1 MKRRD
6 ALAAALGCAATL
18 GSARVGAQAPA
29 PAPAGADKSKMV
41 PLDIKPLGGERYQIG
56 LTIVDRKAGSFV
68 VPGRVHKKGV
78 PLEYL
83 ATSPRSVKEYESMLE
98 VEATGSEFNLACILI
113 GLEADPQIPWRDFRR
128 IPRIP
133 GPRVLL
139 TLAWTEGERRQRISA
154 AEALLNP
161 EAGVGTA
168 SVEWVYTGSP
178 ASEVQQRFPAD
189 ETGTLIGFVSDA
201 NTIIESVE
209 PIGLGAYGSVRGGAR
224 LPPVGTA
231 IELIVEAAKKPK

>member
-1 MKRRD
+1 MRRRD
-6 ALAAALGCAATL
+6 AVLAAIGGTAALL
-18 GSARVGAQAPA
+18 PPRVRAQAA
-29 PAPAGADKSKMV
+29 AAAPAGADKSKL
-41 PLDIKPLGGERYQIG
+41 PQLDVKPLGEERYQIG
-56 LTIVDRKAGSFV
+56 LTVIDRRAARFV

-98 VEATGSEFNLACILI
+98 LDATGSEFNLACILI
-113 GLEADPQIPWRDFRR
+113 GLEADPQLPWRDFRR

-133 GPRVLL
+133 GPRVHL
-139 TLAWTEGERRQRISA
+139 TLAWSEGERRQRMPA

-161 EAGVGTA
+161 EAGVGA
-168 SVEWVYTGSP
+168 AAVEWVYTGSP
-178 ASEVQQRFPAD
+178 VTEVLPRFAAD
-189 ETGTLIGFVSDA
+189 ETGTLVGFVSDA

>member
-18 GSARVGAQAPA
+18 GPERVGAQAPA
-29 PAPAGADKSKMV
+29 TPAGADKSKMV

-133 GPRVLL
+133 GPRVHL
-139 TLAWTEGERRQRISA
+139 TLAWSEGERRQRMPA
-154 AEALLNP
+154 AEALLNA
-161 EAGVGTA
+161 EAGVGA
-168 SVEWVYTGSP
+168 AAVEWVYTGSP
-178 ASEVQQRFPAD
+178 VTEVLPRFAAD
-189 ETGTLIGFVSDA
+189 DTGTLIGFVSDA

-209 PIGLGAYGSVRGGAR
+209 PIGLGAYGSVRGSTR
-224 LPPVGTA
+224 LPPVGTS